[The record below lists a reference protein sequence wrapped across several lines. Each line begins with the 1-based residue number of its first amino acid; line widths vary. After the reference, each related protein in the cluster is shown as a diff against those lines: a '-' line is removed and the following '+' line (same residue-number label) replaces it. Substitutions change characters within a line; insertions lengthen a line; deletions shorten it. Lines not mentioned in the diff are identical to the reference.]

1 MYSKLT
7 FVLDNRTYMKNTL
20 YITLLSLFANAL
32 FVQAQEIKPISKKEI
47 LSIVAEKNTT
57 IKISEEAFN
66 AAKGDY
72 KQTNAVF
79 LPNITASHTGIS
91 TTNPL
96 MSFGSKLNQEILTQN
111 DFNPAL
117 LNDPTTT
124 RNFATKIEIQQPL
137 INLDGFYQ
145 RKAAKSKMEAMSL
158 QTKRTQDYL
167 VFEVEKAY
175 MQLQLAYK
183 GVAVLEKALEAANA
197 NKEMADN
204 SFKQGFL
211 QRADVLNVE
220 IRVTEV
226 KNQLQTAKSNVQN
239 ASNYL
244 SFLMNDKSDVLYEP
258 TESLAVANFTVDSKI
273 ISENR
278 ADIKAM
284 HLASKGYEAMNK
296 ADKMAFLP
304 RLNAFGSY
312 EMYDNKVFQGS
323 ANGYLIGAQLS
334 WDIFKGSKRFGKA
347 QKSKAEFEK
356 SKLEYNQYV
365 SKSNLELNKVK
376 RQLVDAKNRLEL
388 TNLAVEQSEESLRIR
403 KNRFKEGLE
412 KTSDLLMAETQ
423 FAQKQ
428 LEYYQTIFEYNFT
441 QTYLEFLTKE

>member
-1 MYSKLT
+1 
-7 FVLDNRTYMKNTL
+7 MKNK
-20 YITLLSLFANAL
+20 LSILFC
-32 FVQAQEIKPISKKEI
+32 FVGISFLQAQEIMPISK
-47 LSIVAEKNTT
+47 AEVLAKVSENNTA
-57 IKISEEAFN
+57 IKISEEEFN
-66 AAKGDY
+66 ASKADY

-96 MSFGSKLNQEILTQN
+96 MAFGSKLNQGILTAA
-111 DFNPAL
+111 DFNPTL
-117 LNDPTTT
+117 LNNPTTT
-124 RNFATKIEIQQPL
+124 QNFATIIKVEQPL

-145 RKAAKSKMEAMSL
+145 RKAAKSKMEAMFL
-158 QTKRTQDYL
+158 QTERTQDFL

-175 MQLQLAYK
+175 MQLQLAYQ
-183 GVAVLEKALEAANA
+183 GVLVLEKALETSNA
-197 NKEMADN
+197 NKTMADN
-204 SFKQGFL
+204 SFKQGVL

-244 SFLMNDKSDVLYEP
+244 SFLMNDKNDVVYKP
-258 TESLAVANFTVDSKI
+258 TETLTVFDFNVDDKL

-278 ADIKAM
+278 ADIRAM
-284 HLASKGYEAMNK
+284 QLALKGFEAMNK

-304 RLNAFGSY
+304 SLNAFGSY
-312 EMYDNKVFQGS
+312 EMYDNKIFQGDAS
-323 ANGYLIGAQLS
+323 GYVIGAQLS
-334 WDIFKGSKRFGKA
+334 WDIFQGSKRFGKA

-376 RQLVDAKNRLEL
+376 RQLVDAKNSLEL
-388 TNLAVEQSEESLRIR
+388 TKLAVEQSEESLRIR

-412 KTSDLLMAETQ
+412 KTSDLLIAETQ

-428 LEYYQTIFEYNFT
+428 LEYYQTMYQYNFT
-441 QTYLEFLTKE
+441 QTYLNFLTKE

>member
-1 MYSKLT
+1 
-7 FVLDNRTYMKNTL
+7 MKNT
-20 YITLLSLFANAL
+20 IFIFSLFVSSFL
-32 FVQAQEIKPISKKEI
+32 LQSQEIKPISKTEVLI
-47 LSIVAEKNTT
+47 RVSEKNTV
-57 IKISEEAFN
+57 IKISEEVFK

-96 MSFGSKLNQEILTQN
+96 MAFGSKLNQEILTQN

-124 RNFATKIEIQQPL
+124 RNFATKVEIQQPL

-145 RKAAKSKMEAMSL
+145 RKAAKSKMEAMFL
-158 QTKRTQDYL
+158 KTERTQDYL

-175 MQLQLAYK
+175 MELQLAYK
-183 GVAVLEKALEAANA
+183 AVAVLEKALEAASA
-197 NKEMADN
+197 NKTMADN

-226 KNQLQTAKSNVQN
+226 KNQLQSAKSNVQN

-244 SFLMNDKSDVLYEP
+244 SFLMNDKSYVVYQP
-258 TESLAVANFTVDSKI
+258 TESLTVSNVTIDNKT

-278 ADIKAM
+278 SDIKAM
-284 HLASKGYEAMNK
+284 HLASKGFEAINK

-312 EMYDNKVFQGS
+312 EMYDNKVFQGN

-334 WDIFKGSKRFGKA
+334 WDVFKGSKRFGKA

-388 TNLAVEQSEESLRIR
+388 TDLAVQQSEESLRIR

-412 KTSDLLMAETQ
+412 KTSDLLIAETQ

>member
-1 MYSKLT
+1 
-7 FVLDNRTYMKNTL
+7 MKNTI
-20 YITLLSLFANAL
+20 YITILCLFTVTFL
-32 FVQAQEIKPISKKEI
+32 VEAQEIKPISKAEVLAK
-47 LSIVAEKNTT
+47 VAEKNTT
-57 IKISEEAFN
+57 IQISEEEFN
-66 AAKGDY
+66 ASKADY
-72 KQTNAVF
+72 RQTNAVF

-96 MSFGSKLNQEILTQN
+96 MSFGSKLNQEILTAA
-111 DFNPAL
+111 DFNPDL

-145 RKAAKSKMEAMSL
+145 RKAAKTKMEAMSL
-158 QTKRTQDYL
+158 KTERTQDYL
-167 VFEVEKAY
+167 AFEVEKAY

-183 GVAVLEKALEAANA
+183 AVAVLEKALEAANA
-197 NKEMADN
+197 NKQMADN

-211 QRADVLNVE
+211 QQADVLNVE

-226 KNQLQTAKSNVQN
+226 KNQLQTTKSNVQN

-244 SFLMNDKSDVLYEP
+244 SFLMNDESYIVYKP
-258 TESLAVANFTVDSKI
+258 TESLVVASFNVDNKI

-284 HLASKGYEAMNK
+284 HLASKAYEAMNK

-312 EMYDNKVFQGS
+312 EMYDNKIFQGD

-334 WDIFKGSKRFGKA
+334 WDIFQGSKRFGKA
-347 QKSKAEFEK
+347 QKSKAELEK
-356 SKLEYNQYV
+356 SKLEYNQYM

-376 RQLVDAKNRLEL
+376 RQLVDAKNSLEL
-388 TNLAVEQSEESLRIR
+388 TDLAVQQSEESLRIR

-428 LEYYQTIFEYNFT
+428 LEYYQTIYQFNFT
-441 QTYLEFLTKE
+441 QTYLNFLTKK

>member
-1 MYSKLT
+1 MKKSYIFILFLVLFGVKLT
-7 FVLDNRTYMKNTL
+7 
-20 YITLLSLFANAL
+20 
-32 FVQAQEIKPISKKEI
+32 AQEIMPISK
-47 LSIVAEKNTT
+47 AEVLAKVSENNTA
-57 IKISEEAFN
+57 IKISEEEFN
-66 AAKGDY
+66 ASKADY

-96 MSFGSKLNQEILTQN
+96 MAFGSKLNQGILTAA

-117 LNDPTTT
+117 LNNPNTTQ
-124 RNFATKIEIQQPL
+124 NFATIIKVEQPL

-145 RKAAKSKMEAMSL
+145 RKAAKSKMEAMFL
-158 QTKRTQDYL
+158 QTERTQDFL

-175 MQLQLAYK
+175 MQLQLAYQ
-183 GVAVLEKALEAANA
+183 GVLVLEKALETSNA
-197 NKEMADN
+197 NKTMADN
-204 SFKQGFL
+204 SFKQGVL

-244 SFLMNDKSDVLYEP
+244 SFLMNDKNDVIYKP
-258 TESLAVANFTVDSKI
+258 TETLTVFDFNVDDKL

-278 ADIKAM
+278 ADIRAM
-284 HLASKGYEAMNK
+284 QLALKGFEAMNK

-312 EMYDNKVFQGS
+312 EMYDNKIFQGDAS
-323 ANGYLIGAQLS
+323 GYVIGAQLS
-334 WDIFKGSKRFGKA
+334 WDIFQGSKRFGKA

-365 SKSNLELNKVK
+365 SKNNLELNKVK
-376 RQLVDAKNRLEL
+376 RQLVDAKNSLEL
-388 TNLAVEQSEESLRIR
+388 TKLAVEQSEESLRIR

-412 KTSDLLMAETQ
+412 KTSDLLIAETQ

-428 LEYYQTIFEYNFT
+428 LEYYQTMYQYNFT
-441 QTYLEFLTKE
+441 QTYLNFLTKE

>member
-1 MYSKLT
+1 MKKIVKSILIIVLLFSKQL
-7 FVLDNRTYMKNTL
+7 
-20 YITLLSLFANAL
+20 A
-32 FVQAQEIKPISKKEI
+32 AQEIISIGKSEVLSKIFDKNLSLKISKE
-47 LSIVAEKNTT
+47 S
-57 IKISEEAFN
+57 FH
-66 AAKGDY
+66 AAKADY

-96 MSFGSKLNQEILTQN
+96 MAFGSKLNQGILTQN
-111 DFNPAL
+111 DFNPTL
-117 LNDPTTT
+117 LNNPVQTQ
-124 RNFATKIEIQQPL
+124 NFATVIKVEQPL

-145 RKAAKSKMEAMSL
+145 RKAAKSKMDAMSL
-158 QTKRTQDYL
+158 QSQRTEDYL
-167 VFEVEKAY
+167 YFEVEKAY

-183 GVAVLEKALEAANA
+183 GEQVLEKALQTANENKKLAAN
-197 NKEMADN
+197 
-204 SFKQGFL
+204 SFQQGYL

-220 IRVTEV
+220 VRVTEI

-244 SFLMNDKSDVLYEP
+244 SFLMNDERYVVYKPSD
-258 TESLAVANFTVDSKI
+258 SLIVSNFSMDNKT

-278 ADIKAM
+278 SDIKAM
-284 HLASKGYEAMNK
+284 QLSTKAYEAINK
-296 ADKMAFLP
+296 ADKMSFLP

-312 EMYDNKVFQGS
+312 EMYDNTVFQGNAS
-323 ANGYLIGAQLS
+323 GYLIGAQLS

-356 SKLEYNQYV
+356 SKLAYDQYV
-365 SKSNLELNKVK
+365 SQSNLELNKVK

-388 TNLAVEQSEESLRIR
+388 TDLAVQQSKESLRIR

-412 KTSDLLMAETQ
+412 KTSDLLQVETQ
-423 FAQKQ
+423 YLQKQ
-428 LEYYQTIFEYNFT
+428 LEYYQTVFEYNYT
-441 QTYLEFLTKE
+441 QKYLEFLTKE

>member
-96 MSFGSKLNQEILTQN
+96 MAFGSKLNQEILTQN

>member
-1 MYSKLT
+1 MRNTITILFFFFGIMYLQS
-7 FVLDNRTYMKNTL
+7 
-20 YITLLSLFANAL
+20 
-32 FVQAQEIKPISKKEI
+32 QEVKSISKSEVLI
-47 LSIVAEKNTT
+47 RVSEKNMT
-57 IKISEEAFN
+57 IKISEEEFN
-66 AAKGDY
+66 AAKGDF
-72 KQTNAVF
+72 KQTKAIF

-96 MSFGSKLNQEILTQN
+96 MAFGAKLNQGILTQA

-117 LNDPTTT
+117 LNNPAQTQ
-124 RNFATKIEIQQPL
+124 NFATKIEIQQPL

-145 RKAAKSKMEAMSL
+145 RKAAKSKMNAMSL
-158 QTKRTQDYL
+158 QSERTQDYL
-167 VFEVEKAY
+167 TFEAEKSF

-183 GVAVLEKALEAANA
+183 GVAVLEKVLATANE
-197 NKEMADN
+197 NKKMADN
-204 SFKQGFL
+204 SFKQGLL

-220 IRVTEV
+220 VRVTEV

-244 SFLMNDKSDVLYEP
+244 SFLMNDKSYVIYKP
-258 TESLAVANFTVDSKI
+258 TDSLSVIPMNIDDKI

-284 HLASKGYEAMNK
+284 QLATNAYEAMNK

-304 RLNAFGSY
+304 TLNAFGSY
-312 EMYDNKVFQGS
+312 EMYDNKVFQGN

-334 WDIFKGSKRFGKA
+334 WDIFKGSKRFGKT
-347 QKSKAEFEK
+347 QKSKAELEK

-376 RQLVDAKNRLEL
+376 RQLVDAKNRLVL
-388 TNLAVEQSEESLRIR
+388 TTLALEQSEESLRII

-412 KTSDLLMAETQ
+412 KTSDLLLAETKY
-423 FAQKQ
+423 AQKQ
-428 LEYYQTIFEYNFT
+428 LEYYQTIFEYNYT
-441 QTYLEFLTKE
+441 QKYLEFLTKK

>member
-1 MYSKLT
+1 
-7 FVLDNRTYMKNTL
+7 MKNTL
-20 YITLLSLFANAL
+20 YITIISLFASTL
-32 FVQAQEIKPISKKEI
+32 FLQAQEIIPISKADVFAKVKEH
-47 LSIVAEKNTT
+47 NTS
-57 IKISEEAFN
+57 IKISEEEFN
-66 AAKGDY
+66 AAKADY
-72 KQTNAVF
+72 SQTNAVF

-96 MSFGSKLNQEILTQN
+96 MAFGSKLNQEILTAN
-111 DFNPAL
+111 DFSPAL

-145 RKAAKSKMEAMSL
+145 RKAARSKMEAMSL
-158 QTKRTQDYL
+158 KTERTQDYM
-167 VFEVEKAY
+167 VFEVDKAY

-183 GVAVLEKALEAANA
+183 AVEVLEKALEAANA
-197 NKEMADN
+197 NKKMADN
-204 SFKQGFL
+204 SYKEGFL

-244 SFLMNDKSDVLYEP
+244 SFLMNDKSDFIYKP
-258 TESLAVANFTVDSKI
+258 TENLSVVSLNVADKK

-278 ADIKAM
+278 SDIKAM
-284 HLASKGYEAMNK
+284 ELALKGYEQMNK

-312 EMYDNKVFQGS
+312 EMYDNKVFSGD
-323 ANGYLIGAQLS
+323 ANGYIIGAQLS
-334 WDIFKGSKRFGKA
+334 WDIFQGSKRFGKT
-347 QKSKAEFEK
+347 QKSKAELEK

-376 RQLVDAKNRLEL
+376 RQLIDAKNRLEL
-388 TNLAVEQSEESLRIR
+388 TSLAVQQSEESLRIR

-423 FAQKQ
+423 FSQKQ

-441 QTYLEFLTKE
+441 QTYLEFLTKQ